1 MPQVNSV
8 FVNRFSASADVGG
21 PIGFSVADKNY
32 AFGLFNVTRLGADWN
47 REELYKVAPTLTEE
61 IILADAFGFRLYDD
75 GTAKFDIGFTLKGFV
90 RAGYNHPPLYL
101 QEVKYIFQNM
111 VERTF
116 ETQVGGGVDI
126 GLRWT
131 LANSLSFAAVFYD
144 PYSPVWVV
152 RYRRVERMLDRKMTA
167 SGVIPITPRA
177 TVGVSWRIN
186 SYFLSRFFSRI
197 TLSCDYT
204 GLLDNPF
211 DLPRDPVLNVCAGIE
226 VCMHEVFTIR
236 AGFRDMLP
244 SAGLGIDFTFMSID
258 ATIYGSELGHSPA
271 QLSVWATA
279 IDITFKL

>member
-1 MPQVNSV
+1 
-8 FVNRFSASADVGG
+8 VGG
-21 PIGFSVADKNY
+21 PIGFCVADKNHT
-32 AFGLFNVTRLGADWN
+32 FGLFNVTRLGTDWN
-47 REELYKVAPTLTEE
+47 RNVLYKVAPTLTEE
-61 IILADAFGFRLYDD
+61 IILASAFGFRLHDG
-75 GTAKFDIGFTLKGFV
+75 GTAKFDIGFTLKGIV

-101 QEVKYIFQNM
+101 QEVKYMLQNM
-111 VERTF
+111 IERTF

-131 LANSLSFAAVFYD
+131 LADSLSFAAVFYD

-152 RYRRVERMLDRKMTA
+152 RYRRVERVLARKMTA
-167 SGVIPITPRA
+167 NGVILITPRA

-204 GLLDNPF
+204 GLLDNPL
-211 DLPRDPVLNVCAGIE
+211 DLPRDPLLNLGAGIE
-226 VCMHEVFTIR
+226 VCMHEVFNIR

-244 SAGLGIDFTFMSID
+244 SAGLGIDFTFMNID
-258 ATIYGSELGHSPA
+258 ASVYGRELGQKPA
-271 QLSVWATA
+271 QFPVWAAA